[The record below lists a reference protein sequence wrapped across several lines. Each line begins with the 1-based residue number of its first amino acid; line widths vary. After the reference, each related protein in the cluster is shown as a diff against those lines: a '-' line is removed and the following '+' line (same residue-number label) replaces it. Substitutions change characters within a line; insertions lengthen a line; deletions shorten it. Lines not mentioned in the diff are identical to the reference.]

1 MKKEKV
7 VAMLLAGGQGTR
19 LKSLT
24 KNVAKPAVPFGG
36 KYRIIDFPLSNAAN
50 SGITDIGIL
59 TQYKP
64 FLLNEH
70 IGIGSHWDFDRS
82 SGGLRILSP
91 FAGEAGGR
99 WYQGTANAIYEN
111 MNFIN
116 HVNPNYVL
124 ILSGDHI
131 YKMDY
136 KKMLDYHIE
145 KQAHCTISV
154 IQVPW
159 DEASRFGIM
168 DTDEFGRIT
177 EFAEKPEKPKSN
189 LASMGIYIFN
199 WDALKAYL
207 EMDVKNPDSSNDFG
221 KDIIPTM
228 LADKNNMYAYTFEGY
243 WKDVGTVRS
252 YWEANMDLLSDDN
265 ELDLYCREWRIF
277 TKNRNL
283 PPQYV
288 TDQAVVKN
296 SMINEGCIID
306 GHLEKSILFSEVR
319 VDKGAKVYNSVILS
333 GAIIEEGAKV
343 CNAVVME
350 GVRVKKAMSSEKKTA
365 NTSISYL
372 KKKSLRTRGQ
382 ILWITAWE

>member
-1 MKKEKV
+1 
-7 VAMLLAGGQGTR
+7 
-19 LKSLT
+19 
-24 KNVAKPAVPFGG
+24 
-36 KYRIIDFPLSNAAN
+36 
-50 SGITDIGIL
+50 
-59 TQYKP
+59 
-64 FLLNEH
+64 
-70 IGIGSHWDFDRS
+70 
-82 SGGLRILSP
+82 
-91 FAGEAGGR
+91 
-99 WYQGTANAIYEN
+99 
-111 MNFIN
+111 
-116 HVNPNYVL
+116 
-124 ILSGDHI
+124 
-131 YKMDY
+131 
-136 KKMLDYHIE
+136 
-145 KQAHCTISV
+145 
-154 IQVPW
+154 
-159 DEASRFGIM
+159 M

-350 GVRVKKAMSSEKKTA
+350 GVRVKKGDVIGEE
-365 NTSISYL
+365 NGEHVYL
-372 KKKSLRTRGQ
+372 VSKEEIIKD
-382 ILWITAWE
+382 

>member
-70 IGIGSHWDFDRS
+70 IGIGSHWDFDRNA
-82 SGGLRILSP
+82 GGLRILSP

-111 MNFIN
+111 MNFID

-207 EMDVKNPDSSNDFG
+207 EKDVKNPDSSNDFG

-265 ELDLYCREWRIF
+265 ELNLYCREWRIF

-350 GVRVKKAMSSEKKTA
+350 GVRVKKGEVIGEE
-365 NTSISYL
+365 NGEHVYL
-372 KKKSLRTRGQ
+372 VSKEEIIKD
-382 ILWITAWE
+382 

>member
-1 MKKEKV
+1 MIKGGLYMKREKV

-24 KNVAKPAVPFGG
+24 KNIAKPAVPFGG

-50 SGITDIGIL
+50 SGISDIGIL

-70 IGIGSHWDFDRS
+70 IGIGSYWDFDRNT
-82 SGGLRILSP
+82 GGLRVLPP
-91 FAGEAGGR
+91 FTSESGGR
-99 WYQGTANAIYEN
+99 WYKGTANAIYEN
-111 MNFIN
+111 INFIEYLD
-116 HVNPNYVL
+116 PNYVL

-154 IQVPW
+154 IEVPW

-168 DTDEFGRIT
+168 DADEDGRIT
-177 EFAEKPEKPKSN
+177 EFAEKPENPKSN

-207 EMDVKNPDSSNDFG
+207 EMDANDPDSSNDFG
-221 KDIIPTM
+221 KNIIPKM
-228 LADKNNMYAYTFEGY
+228 LADKNKMCAYTFEGY
-243 WKDVGTVRS
+243 WKDVGTVKS
-252 YWEANMDLLSDDN
+252 YWEANMDLLSENN
-265 ELDLYCREWRIF
+265 ELNLYCKDWRIF

-288 TDQAVVKN
+288 SDRAVVKN
-296 SMINEGCIID
+296 SLVNEGCIID
-306 GHLEKSILFSEVR
+306 GHLEKSILFSEVS
-319 VDKGAKVYNSVILS
+319 VEKGAKVCNSVILS
-333 GAIIEEGAKV
+333 GSVIEEGATV

-350 GVRVKKAMSSEKKTA
+350 GVRVKKG
-365 NTSISYL
+365 TSIGEENGEHVYL
-372 KKKSLRTRGQ
+372 VSKDEIIK
-382 ILWITAWE
+382 E